1 MIHLDSNAVD
11 LILTDRWRPD
21 DEIAMSAVA
30 YAEAIRAAAI
40 RPDMGFRILKAD
52 FVRSLK
58 REAVISFDRD
68 VAEIFHDLS
77 LERSGER
84 KVRDLMIAATAVSRD
99 ALLVTNDRLLSVL
112 DGVRLPNHD
121 PLKILFI
128 E

>member
-40 RPDMGFRILKAD
+40 RPDIGFRILKAD

-77 LERSGER
+77 LERIGER

>member
-77 LERSGER
+77 LERIGER